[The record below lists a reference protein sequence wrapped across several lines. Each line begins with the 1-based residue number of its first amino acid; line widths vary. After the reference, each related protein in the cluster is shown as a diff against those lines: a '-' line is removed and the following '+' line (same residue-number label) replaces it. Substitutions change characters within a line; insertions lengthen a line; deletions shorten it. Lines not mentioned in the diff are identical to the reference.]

1 MNGAQV
7 KINCRE
13 TTTSTA
19 TATARIPIWF
29 HDTKISRRTFLA
41 GTGALGAL
49 TAFQL
54 NPLMQALVNAGV
66 VHAANPIPIPG
77 SGERVPTVCQGCT
90 TWCMKEAYVQDGR
103 VFHVPGNQHSKITG
117 KSGCVRQ
124 SMALTELYDPDRVRY
139 PMKRTN
145 PRKGRGEDPG
155 FVRITWEEAM
165 DTFAEKLL
173 DLREHSVPERCM
185 TTRGRYFLALMST
198 GISLVLA
205 YGLIMKDEA
214 ITRHTRPL
222 LIMAIGILL
231 GGFTALATEL
241 GSLLNMV
248 WILLSPNPSSP
259 IWWMGTLYSIELVLL
274 FVKLVMDLRG
284 RHGVFDLPLA
294 WGTLVIAAAAA
305 ITIGAV
311 FGTVIGR
318 PDFHGAFLSVVT
330 LVSALVSGAAAIVL
344 LRPQSTLTEAAGRI
358 FRQAALVFAALILT
372 RVAYEAH
379 STVEGMLGWAN
390 IFMLVPFLVAAMLLS
405 LAPRLLAL
413 VGILGVFW
421 VQYSFIITGQLVSLG
436 QMAHWYGAVQT
447 YQPNI
452 PEALILVLGIAVAA
466 ALIKLGEQFLIARR
480 PAA

>member
-1 MNGAQV
+1 MNSNVSLKDFLTPTWLLIVVGLVAGGAV
-7 KINCRE
+7 GIHE
-13 TTTSTA
+13 MFIGHWFA
-19 TATARIPIWF
+19 TNSSLVWT
-29 HDTKISRRTFLA
+29 L
-41 GTGALGAL
+41 
-49 TAFQL
+49 
-54 NPLMQALVNAGV
+54 PLVTY
-66 VHAANPIPIPG
+66 I
-77 SGERVPTVCQGCT
+77 
-90 TWCMKEAYVQDGR
+90 
-103 VFHVPGNQHSKITG
+103 
-117 KSGCVRQ
+117 
-124 SMALTELYDPDRVRY
+124 
-139 PMKRTN
+139 
-145 PRKGRGEDPG
+145 
-155 FVRITWEEAM
+155 
-165 DTFAEKLL
+165 
-173 DLREHSVPERCM
+173 
-185 TTRGRYFLALMST
+185 FLALMST
-198 GISLVLA
+198 GVSLVLA
-205 YGLIMKDEA
+205 YGLIMHDES
-214 ITRHTRPL
+214 IKRHTRAL
-222 LIMAIGILL
+222 LIMAIGMLL
-231 GGFTALATEL
+231 GAFTALATEL
-241 GSLLNMV
+241 GSLLNMI
-248 WILLSPNPSSP
+248 WILLSPNPNSP

-274 FVKLVMDLRG
+274 IVKLVMDLRG

-358 FRQAALVFAALILT
+358 FRQTALVFAALILI

-379 STVEGMLGWAN
+379 STIEGMLGWAN

-447 YQPNI
+447 YQPNL
-452 PEALILVLGIAVAA
+452 PEVLILVLGIAVAA
-466 ALIKLGEQFLIARR
+466 ALIKLGDQFLIERR